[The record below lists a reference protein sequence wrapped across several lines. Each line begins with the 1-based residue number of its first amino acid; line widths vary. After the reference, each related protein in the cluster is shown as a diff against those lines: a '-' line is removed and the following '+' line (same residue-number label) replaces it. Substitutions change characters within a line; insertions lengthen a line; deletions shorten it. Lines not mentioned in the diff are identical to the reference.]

1 MIFHKAGLVQC
12 NNPTCCLIIETINQL
27 LTLLRQQCCPL
38 LGSMQHQTFL
48 LLIDSN
54 LNPSMV
60 DLCYQQSISHVLNLF
75 NYDMLLLAICNWWFT
90 LVKSLTLYSFARYMN
105 FDDEEKQK
113 LIEEVHAGGCLP
125 VISCEWLMWIGN
137 FKLYSLKLM
146 LYSQEWHCTLV
157 HSQGSPIYLI
167 FYLLDHVWPRDV
179 GGPTILWALL
189 EKICFIN
196 CSLLSTV
203 KSNMCFWQKKTWLFR
218 KWRCCIH
225 SMFVWT
231 KKKKKWN
238 ESSAAFSQNA
248 ILCRPDLSW
257 RAMSTW
263 NIGWFWQECQL
274 ENNWRK
280 KQHKHSFNLHTLLPV
295 VTVRDAKHT
304 NFVEFRNFKIV
315 YRRYEIILDNG
326 NAQWRFKC

>member
-1 MIFHKAGLVQC
+1 MYWIC
-12 NNPTCCLIIETINQL
+12 STTTCFCWQSATDGSHLSNL
-27 LTLLRQQCCPL
+27 LLFIRLPGIWTLTMKRSRSWLRK
-38 LGSMQHQTFL
+38 SMQVGACLWYHVNDWCESEILNSIRWSWCFIHKNDMYTCAFTRFANLSDL
-48 LLIDSN
+48 LSIGSCLAPWRRGPHDS
-54 LNPSMV
+54 LGIIGK
-60 DLCYQQSISHVLNLF
+60 DLFYKLLFVVHCKIKHVL
-75 NYDMLLLAICNWWFT
+75 LA
-90 LVKSLTLYSFARYMN
+90 
-105 FDDEEKQK
+105 E
-113 LIEEVHAGGCLP
+113 
-125 VISCEWLMWIGN
+125 
-137 FKLYSLKLM
+137 
-146 LYSQEWHCTLV
+146 
-157 HSQGSPIYLI
+157 
-167 FYLLDHVWPRDV
+167 
-179 GGPTILWALL
+179 
-189 EKICFIN
+189 
-196 CSLLSTV
+196 
-203 KSNMCFWQKKTWLFR
+203 KTWLFR
-218 KWRCCIH
+218 KWRCCCIH

-231 KKKKKWN
+231 KKKKWN

>member
-1 MIFHKAGLVQC
+1 
-12 NNPTCCLIIETINQL
+12 
-27 LTLLRQQCCPL
+27 
-38 LGSMQHQTFL
+38 
-48 LLIDSN
+48 
-54 LNPSMV
+54 MV

-75 NYDMLLLAICNWWFT
+75 NYNMLLLAICNWWFT

-218 KWRCCIH
+218 KWRCCCIH

-231 KKKKKWN
+231 KKKKWN
-238 ESSAAFSQNA
+238 DSSAAFSQNA
-248 ILCRPDLSW
+248 ILCPRHDAAQTCPGELCPLGILADFYKNVSW
-257 RAMSTW
+257 KMTEQKTYA
-263 NIGWFWQECQL
+263 F
-274 ENNWRK
+274 
-280 KQHKHSFNLHTLLPV
+280 F
-295 VTVRDAKHT
+295 
-304 NFVEFRNFKIV
+304 
-315 YRRYEIILDNG
+315 
-326 NAQWRFKC
+326 